1 MKEVTI
7 LVILLFLAAAG
18 LTELLVLLF
27 GALFRGGEKEYI
39 LQRGSAKGL
48 EYRLRSA
55 AANGYVSVL
64 LRDSLDR
71 EALDIASRFSH
82 VVICDPEELFLLI
95 EEREP

>member
-7 LVILLFLAAAG
+7 LVVLLFLAAVG

-39 LQRGSAKGL
+39 LQKSSAEGL
-48 EYRLRSA
+48 EYRLRA
-55 AANGYVSVL
+55 AAAGGYVSVL
-64 LRDSLDR
+64 LRSTLDR
-71 EALDIASRFSH
+71 EAMDIASRFSD